1 MALPHVKYKFQRNSM
16 DKRSLLCF
24 LLILLSHAPSLAQG
38 KWTLG
43 LELTR
48 RSELRQY
55 EDSYRYLLTRG
66 GGGPVYPVGLN
77 VAYQYSEKLRFE
89 SGFISTPYSQ
99 TVGVFYN
106 EPGYR
111 RVFNRPVLYT
121 NNQPT
126 FEVPLR
132 LIYNPNFTWKGI
144 QFNLFGGLNTY
155 ILDGSI
161 NSFGEGGLPSIPVV
175 PSPPTNLSVVY
186 QVRPLSRINFSLE
199 AGPEAMLPLGKRF
212 VVLYRFTGRLGFID
226 MVEMEGNY
234 ITGQN
239 MSLNPENIYPFRVV
253 SNGSA
258 LHHTFSLRYRLGK
271 KKFKENWWEYE
282 E

>member
-1 MALPHVKYKFQRNSM
+1 MDQPHVKYKYQRNSM
-16 DKRSLLCF
+16 DNRGLLCM
-24 LLILLSHAPSLAQG
+24 LLILSTHAASLAQG
-38 KWTLG
+38 KWALG
-43 LELTR
+43 FEFTR

-55 EDSYRYLLTRG
+55 EDSYQYLFTRG
-66 GGGPVYPVGLN
+66 GGPLFPAGLN
-77 VAYQYSEKLRFE
+77 VAYQYSEKWRFE
-89 SGFISTPYSQ
+89 SGFISTPYSR

-121 NNQPT
+121 NNLLT

-132 LIYNPNFTWKGI
+132 LVYNPNFSWKGI
-144 QFNLFGGLNTY
+144 QFNIIGGLNTY

-161 NSFGEGGLPSIPVV
+161 NSIGQGGLPAIPVV
-175 PSPPTNLSVVY
+175 PTPPTNLSVVY
-186 QVRPLSRINFSLE
+186 QSRPLSRVNFSLE

-212 VVLYRFTGRLGFID
+212 IFLYRFTGRLGFID

-239 MSLNPENIYPFRVV
+239 LSLNPENIYPFRVV

-271 KKFKENWWEYE
+271 KKVNENWWEYE
-282 E
+282 D